1 MATLTAPTASDYH
14 ELASWIADAEQARR
28 WAGPNLPYPFTADAL
43 EALLE
48 LPGINVSSFCLVDAR
63 GMCGFGQFWQP
74 PASSALSSTA
84 ASTAAA
90 SVSAAIENSVHL
102 GRIIISPHQR
112 GRGLGRA
119 LMEQLIAKAIEV
131 TAASAITLRVYRSNL
146 AAATLYSQLGFVAVD
161 ALSNE
166 ELLFMVLRR

>member
-1 MATLTAPTASDYH
+1 MATLTAPTASDYL

-28 WAGPNLPYPFTADAL
+28 WAGPNLPYPFTADSL
-43 EALLE
+43 EALLA

-74 PASSALSSTA
+74 LPAAVSA
-84 ASTAAA
+84 
-90 SVSAAIENSVHL
+90 SAAIENSVHL

-119 LMEQLIAKAIEV
+119 LIEQLITKAIEV

>member
-74 PASSALSSTA
+74 LPAAVSA
-84 ASTAAA
+84 
-90 SVSAAIENSVHL
+90 SAAIENSVHL

-119 LMEQLIAKAIEV
+119 LMEQLITKAIEV
-131 TAASAITLRVYRSNL
+131 TGASAITLRVYRSNV
-146 AAATLYSQLGFVAVD
+146 AAATLYRQFGFVAVD

>member
-1 MATLTAPTASDYH
+1 MATLTAPTASDYL
-14 ELASWIADAEQARR
+14 ELASWIADAGQARR

-43 EALLE
+43 EALLA
-48 LPGINVSSFCLVDAR
+48 LPGINVSSFSLVDAQ
-63 GMCGFGQFWQP
+63 GCLCGFGQFWQP
-74 PASSALSSTA
+74 LPAAVSA
-84 ASTAAA
+84 
-90 SVSAAIENSVHL
+90 SAAIENSVHL

-119 LMEQLIAKAIEV
+119 LMEQLITKAIEA
-131 TAASAITLRVYRSNL
+131 TAASAITLRVYRSNV
-146 AAATLYSQLGFVAVD
+146 AAATLYRQFGFVAVD